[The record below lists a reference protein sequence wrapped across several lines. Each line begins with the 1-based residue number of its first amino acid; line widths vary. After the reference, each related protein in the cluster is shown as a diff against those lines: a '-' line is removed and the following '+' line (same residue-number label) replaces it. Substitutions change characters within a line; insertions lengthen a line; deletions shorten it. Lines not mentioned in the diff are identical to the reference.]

1 MTTRTQLRDSLR
13 KVIQTLDE
21 YENLNTD
28 RYDFLQGKYAE
39 YIPDNDAH
47 KKHWK
52 TDGEF
57 CVLGWLAVTKDIE
70 LPHYIHD
77 LKKTGHVFKGE
88 RMVSKFDSEHNK
100 IEEEL
105 YKYPVDER
113 ACECELHTQQ
123 DDEDSREDWID
134 DDYVDEG
141 IQYADLRSE
150 LVPEVDKRIL
160 EDEYKEYLLESSIDL
175 EYTSSRVYEDSQR
188 FTIDLI
194 KAYNI
199 PHVLLENLQMINDS
213 PSFSMLHSLLGDCG
227 HGYTLDER
235 YAVDEEHY
243 GTEIKSCQRK
253 GMTIDLG
260 GWKKPVVDYLKTEL
274 VKDMDFDSLM
284 ECTKE
289 FSTFSNVMLKAFI
302 NWLLT
307 SDKAIDYYMSS
318 DLQTET
324 DSLSIS
330 FECNVYDVINDK
342 DVG

>member
-1 MTTRTQLRDSLR
+1 MKAITTRTQLRDSLK
-13 KVIQTLDE
+13 KVIQTFDE

-28 RYDFLQGKYAE
+28 RHDFLQGKYAD
-39 YIPDNDAH
+39 YIPIEDDV
-47 KKHWK
+47 KDCWK

-70 LPHYIHD
+70 FPHYIHD
-77 LKKTGHVFKGE
+77 LKKTGYVFKGE
-88 RMVSKFDSEHNK
+88 TMVSKFDSEHNK
-100 IEEEL
+100 IGEEP
-105 YKYPVDER
+105 YKYYVDER

-123 DDEDSREDWID
+123 DDESSRDDWID

-141 IQYADLRSE
+141 IAYADLRNE
-150 LVPEVDKRIL
+150 LVPEVDKYIHDLKL
-160 EDEYKEYLLESSIDL
+160 EDEYKEYLLEASIDL
-175 EYTSSRVYEDSQR
+175 EYTSSRGYGDSQR

-199 PHVLLENLQMINDS
+199 PHVLLESLQMINDT

-235 YAVDEEHY
+235 YAVDEEQY

-253 GMTIDLG
+253 GMTTDLG

-284 ECTKE
+284 ECNKE

-324 DSLSIS
+324 DSL
-330 FECNVYDVINDK
+330 
-342 DVG
+342 VGVN